1 MAPEALEVSIDGM
14 RDSASGLATI
24 AKWLWFDHAGGEVSE
39 AAGGMS
45 GFATAS
51 ALTEVGESLTGQ
63 AKSLGND
70 VSDFSDKLYL
80 AASKYQDGDIEA
92 AENID
97 FAGPEE
103 PPAEDPNA
111 TPEQKLPAYEQ
122 ALRDAG
128 LLTGPVEKGSKYEQ
142 WLRNAAEN
150 GVPPETIVDIA
161 RTHDIDPQDFDVFD
175 GMQEVKDAD
184 GKSFFIIPP
193 GTSPADI
200 KKATMMTYVLNAGT
214 DYGKAA
220 AGDDGIAGTSDDV
233 QNDFEEVPYSADEI
247 QRIIDRQN
255 ENDRSYLVAAGL
267 PYTGAAVATTPNG
280 MLMSMGGKPTDYAAF
295 QAGTTY
301 GDIFAVNINDLK
313 NPQET
318 MRDMIESGHEWG
330 AGATPGSAREGT
342 LDLDRILHHEERH
355 SQQWADKGT
364 LLMGIDYGTGYY
376 MDQHG
381 MTNPL
386 EEDAGLH
393 DGGYTR

>member
-1 MAPEALEVSIDGM
+1 VAPEPLAMSIEAM
-14 RDSASGLATI
+14 RESASGLGTI
-24 AKWLWFDHAGGEVSE
+24 SKWLWFDHAGGEVAA

-45 GFATAS
+45 GFASAS
-51 ALTEVGESLTGQ
+51 ALTEVGDSLTMQ
-63 AKSLGND
+63 ARSLGDD
-70 VSDFSDKLYL
+70 VSEFSDKLYL
-80 AASKYQDGDIEA
+80 AASKYEQGDIEA
-92 AENID
+92 AESIN

-103 PPAEDPNA
+103 PPALDPNA
-111 TPEQKLPAYEQ
+111 TPEQKLPTYEQ

-128 LLTGPVEKGSKYEQ
+128 LLDGPVEKGSKYEQ
-142 WLRNAAEN
+142 WLLNAADN

-161 RTHDIDPQDFDVFD
+161 RRHDIDPQDFDVLN

-184 GKSFFIIPP
+184 GKSFFIAPP
-193 GTSPADI
+193 GTSPQDL
-200 KKATMMTYVLNAGT
+200 KKATLMTYVLNAGT

-220 AGDDGIAGTSDDV
+220 AGKDGIAGTADDV
-233 QNDFEEVPYSADEI
+233 QNDFEEVPYSGDEI

-255 ENDRSYLVAAGL
+255 ANNTSYWTAAAL

-318 MRDMIESGHEWG
+318 MRDMIESGNKWE
-330 AGATPGSAREGT
+330 AGRTPGSAREGT
-342 LDLDRILHHEERH
+342 IDLDRILHHEERH
-355 SQQWADKGT
+355 SQQWADKGIIG
-364 LLMGIDYGTGYY
+364 MGIDYGTGYY
-376 MDQHG
+376 MDQNG

-393 DGGYTR
+393 DGGYER